1 MELYLKY
8 LNVVTLT
15 LLGNLFFVPLALT
28 ADSTLSI
35 AGSITASGCTVRSPD
50 QSIMIGA
57 FSGKDFPT
65 VGSTSSFK
73 AMNIDLENCYP
84 KLKNVQ
90 VSFSGKTDS
99 DNPTLLAI
107 TDTGKGK
114 LLATGLGIELLD
126 NSFKI
131 LPFDSVKPL
140 IYELD
145 GETNTLS
152 FLMRYKSTKA
162 VVTPGEASA
171 VMYFDLTYQ

>member
-1 MELYLKY
+1 
-8 LNVVTLT
+8 
-15 LLGNLFFVPLALT
+15 
-28 ADSTLSI
+28 
-35 AGSITASGCTVRSPD
+35 
-50 QSIMIGA
+50 
-57 FSGKDFPT
+57 
-65 VGSTSSFK
+65 
-73 AMNIDLENCYP
+73 
-84 KLKNVQ
+84 